1 MRLSSTHQN
10 EFGEIEGTALFPY
23 FGTEITVVCRKGVSF
38 EYAEFFLR
46 YAGKYICWGAGRR

>member
-38 EYAEFFLR
+38 EYAEFFF
-46 YAGKYICWGAGRR
+46 